1 MARVE
6 TDAEALVPS
15 ERGEDGGELVE
26 RAADRPA
33 GARGVLHQQPGSVVA
48 AVEHLLDRR
57 HEPLQAG
64 LEAGTEMR
72 AEVEDNRLGLEHA
85 RRVERRAHGVDA
97 LRVDGVVRRG
107 EVHEIDRV
115 NEDRDAGVLAFR
127 PELLEIR
134 RVVLGESP
142 GARALDEELHRLRA
156 HRRAVVERLLDTSRA
171 VGTEQHASNL
181 TACPFVSAWLRAR
194 PASSTS
200 GTSGRRSSTG
210 CSPGTRAG
218 NFGCGSRTPIRTAR
232 WRRRPSRSR
241 IRFAG
246 SGSTGTARSPSS
258 STGCRTVPPSR
269 AVSSRRARLTRTRA
283 RSAFACPT
291 RAARPGTTRC
301 AAGSSSRTTSSRTS
315 YSFAPTDG
323 RPTTSRRRWR
333 TYGTESPTSFAVRTT
348 SRTRRSR
355 STSSAPSALNL
366 PSTRMSRT
374 SWAPTA
380 RACRSD

>member
-1 MARVE
+1 
-6 TDAEALVPS
+6 
-15 ERGEDGGELVE
+15 
-26 RAADRPA
+26 
-33 GARGVLHQQPGSVVA
+33 
-48 AVEHLLDRR
+48 
-57 HEPLQAG
+57 
-64 LEAGTEMR
+64 
-72 AEVEDNRLGLEHA
+72 
-85 RRVERRAHGVDA
+85 
-97 LRVDGVVRRG
+97 VRRG
-107 EVHEIDRV
+107 EVHEIERV
-115 NEDRDAGVLAFR
+115 NEDRDAGLLAFR

-134 RVVLGESP
+134 GVVLGEPP
-142 GARALDEELHRLRA
+142 GAWALDEELHRLRA
-156 HRRAVVERLLDTSRA
+156 HRGPVVERLLHTSRT

-181 TACPFVSAWLRAR
+181 TVCPFVSAWLRAR

-210 CSPGTRAG
+210 CSPATRAG
-218 NFGCGSRTPIRTAR
+218 NFDCGSRTPTRAA
-232 WRRRPSRSR
+232 RSR
-241 IRFAG
+241 ARF
-246 SGSTGTARSPSS
+246 
-258 STGCRTVPPSR
+258 
-269 AVSSRRARLTRTRA
+269 
-283 RSAFACPT
+283 AFACLT

-380 RACRSD
+380 RACRSDMDR